1 MSVGLLKR
9 NEKRGVRGAEEKGG
23 ERRRERR
30 RAAERGGGERRR
42 REAEERRRDEESR
55 TGAVRR
61 LRPATIVLLT
71 AGMMAGEGERS
82 LSEDDVMPESRTKEM
97 TCM

>member
-1 MSVGLLKR
+1 MKR